1 MEDYKINADRMPHL
15 LKVTADLFKQLRNE
29 TKAPNDN
36 PILTEKEGLE
46 MHFIA
51 DLLISLVETVHP
63 PRGFETGWDLTE
75 GNDCASIIEITTC
88 GKTGDAVE
96 TKVSPLS
103 PETFQKTLEK
113 ISELMKNQKP
123 PKGGIEF

>member
-36 PILTEKEGLE
+36 PILTEKEGIE

-63 PRGFETGWDLTE
+63 PRELELGWDLVG
-75 GNDCASIIEITTC
+75 GNDCSSIIEITKD
-88 GKTGDAVE
+88 GKTGNTIE
-96 TKVSPLS
+96 TKVSPLN
-103 PETFQKTLEK
+103 PETFEETLEK
-113 ISELMKNQKP
+113 ISELMKNRKP
-123 PKGGIEF
+123 LKDGIEL